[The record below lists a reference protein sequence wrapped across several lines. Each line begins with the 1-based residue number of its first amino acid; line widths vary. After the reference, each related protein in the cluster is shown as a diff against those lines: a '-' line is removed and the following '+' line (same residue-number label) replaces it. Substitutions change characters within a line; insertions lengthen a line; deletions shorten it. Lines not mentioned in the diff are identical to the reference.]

1 MSLILSTLVF
11 LPSTTKPANR
21 MIFRRAMLFVFAL
34 SSSACVTTEQL
45 TYFPDDQFTS
55 EAPTYISGKPKE
67 YKLQPRDVLS
77 VRIKTLD
84 EETSTYFNIQ
94 PESGFQ
100 QFSPAN
106 LFINGYSINSEGK
119 INLPE
124 VGELEVAGLT
134 LEQAQD
140 VITKGVSRFV
150 NNTTILVKMVSF
162 KVTVLGEVKNP
173 GYYYVYN
180 EQATLLET
188 LGLAGDVSEL
198 GNRENITLIRQTNSG
213 KEAILL
219 NLKDPDILSSQYYY
233 LQPNDVIYVQP
244 LRAKATRGN
253 LDALTI
259 VSLVFAAVSA
269 TLGVL
274 NYTKGN
280 Q

>member
-1 MSLILSTLVF
+1 
-11 LPSTTKPANR
+11 

>member
-1 MSLILSTLVF
+1 
-11 LPSTTKPANR
+11 
-21 MIFRRAMLFVFAL
+21 MIFRWAAVLFVFTLLAG
-34 SSSACVTTEQL
+34 ACVSTQQL
-45 TYFPDDQFTS
+45 TYFPDDQFTT
-55 EAPTYISGKPKE
+55 EAPTYISGKPKQ
-67 YKLQPRDVLS
+67 YKLQPGDVLS

-84 EETSTYFNIQ
+84 EETSSYFNIQ

-100 QFSPAN
+100 QFNPAG
-106 LFINGYSINSEGK
+106 LYINGYSIDDKGK

-124 VGELEVAGLT
+124 VGELEVGGLT
-134 LEQAQD
+134 LDQAQE
-140 VITKGVSRFV
+140 VISRGVSRFV

-188 LGLAGDVSEL
+188 LGMAGDVTDL
-198 GNRENITLIRQTNSG
+198 GDRENITLIRQTNSG

-219 NLKDPDILSSQYYY
+219 DLKDPDILSSSYYY

-244 LRAKATRGN
+244 LKAKATRGN

-259 VSLVFAAVSA
+259 VSIVISAISA
-269 TLGVL
+269 TVGVL
-274 NYTKGN
+274 N
-280 Q
+280 